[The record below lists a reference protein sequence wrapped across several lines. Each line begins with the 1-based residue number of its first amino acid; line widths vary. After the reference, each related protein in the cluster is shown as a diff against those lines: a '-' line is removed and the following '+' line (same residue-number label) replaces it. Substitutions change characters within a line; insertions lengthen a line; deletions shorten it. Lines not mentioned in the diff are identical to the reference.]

1 MTLIVIRFV
10 IKLREYFFKVVL
22 KITALYRTI
31 KYNYN
36 IIKYNL
42 VFTSLSPE
50 NEKNCIKTN

>member
-31 KYNYN
+31 KYN
-36 IIKYNL
+36 L